1 MTVASALA
9 WVMIGLRAGGLLA
22 MIPTVGNKPL
32 PPTVKVAFAL
42 CLATLLS
49 PLVPVDASAVA
60 GWGPLILA
68 CAGEI
73 FLGIALG
80 WVGRFVFAAVEM
92 AGRVI
97 TTEIGLG
104 GQPGFEAPRPD
115 QEPLAAALM
124 FLAGLLFFGFDA
136 HHQVM
141 AAFARTFDLMPAG
154 AGMLGPMSPETMLEG
169 TAHVIELG
177 LRMAAPFIAF
187 NFLVTLAFSILSKA
201 VPKMNVFIL
210 SFPMKIMGGLLLF
223 AGFGMLLGRY
233 LYVEF
238 DRIPNLLLELAAR

>member
-1 MTVASALA
+1 MVVESALG
-9 WVMIGLRAGGLLA
+9 WVMISLRAAGLLF
-22 MIPTVGNKPL
+22 MIPTVGSKPL

-42 CLATLLS
+42 SLATLLT
-49 PLVPVDASAVA
+49 PLVPVDARGLA

-68 CAGEI
+68 AAGEMT
-73 FLGIALG
+73 LGLALG

-97 TTEIGLG
+97 TNEIGLQG
-104 GQPGFEAPRPD
+104 APGMSAPRPD
-115 QEPLAAALM
+115 QEPLAAAMM
-124 FLAGLLFFGFDA
+124 FMAGLLFFGLGA

-154 AGMLGPMSPETMLEG
+154 AGSLGPMTPEVMIQG
-169 TAHVIELG
+169 TARVIELG
-177 LRMAAPFIAF
+177 LRMAAPFIAL
-187 NFLVTLAFSILSKA
+187 NFLVTMAFSILSKA

-210 SFPMKIMGGLLLF
+210 SFPLRLLGGLMLF
-223 AGFGMLLGRY
+223 AGFGMLLARY

-238 DRIPNLLLELAAR
+238 DRLPGILMELAVR

>member
-1 MTVASALA
+1 MTIASALG
-9 WVMIGLRAGGLLA
+9 WVMISLRAGGLLA

-49 PLVPVDASAVA
+49 PLVPVDPSALA
-60 GWGPLILA
+60 GWGPMILA
-68 CAGEI
+68 CVGELV
-73 FLGIALG
+73 LGIALG

-124 FLAGLLFFGFDA
+124 FLAGLLFFMFGA
-136 HHQVM
+136 HQQVL

-154 AGMLGPMSPETMLEG
+154 AGMLGPMAPETMLAG

-210 SFPMKIMGGLLLF
+210 SFPMKIMGGLMLF

-238 DRIPNLLLELAAR
+238 DRIPNLLLEIAAR